1 MAPTQYYSTLSE
13 AINGLRLEGYTLDFN
28 LKSHC
33 IECTQIDLTIHPEA
47 FHVDKYYRFEGMS
60 DPGDNSIVYAIS
72 ADTGDKGILVDAY
85 GMYSE
90 SLTAEMVRKLSV
102 EGEGI

>member
-1 MAPTQYYSTLSE
+1 MIHYSTLSE
-13 AINGLRLEGYTLDFN
+13 AINGLHKEGYTLDFN
-28 LKSHC
+28 LKNHC
-33 IECTQIDLTIHPEA
+33 IECVAIDLTIHPEA
-47 FHVDKYYRFEGMS
+47 FNVDKYYRFEGIS

-72 ADTGDKGILVDAY
+72 AETGEKGVLVDAY

-90 SLTAEMVRKLSV
+90 SLTPQMIRKLTV

>member
-1 MAPTQYYSTLSE
+1 MPVMHNYSTLSE
-13 AINGLRLEGYTLDFN
+13 AINGLRKDGYALDFN

-33 IECTQIDLTIHPEA
+33 IECTEIDLTMHPEL
-47 FHVDKYYRFEGMS
+47 FHVDTYYRFEGMS

-72 ADTGDKGILVDAY
+72 SATGEKGILVDAY

-90 SLTAEMVRKLSV
+90 SLTAEMILKLSV
-102 EGEGI
+102 EGEGK